1 MMNQDSDS
9 KSNTRMIQE
18 KIPSSRNRYVI
29 VGTLVSAFIVL
40 SAYFNLELHQNIGY
54 SHFAYVPIIFASFW
68 WGRKSIYVA
77 VILGIDVLVFRFFSD
92 FTSPLWADLF
102 RVGAFLVVATVVGEL
117 SSELMKTYRTL
128 REREDR
134 LKKTNASLREFS
146 KLRRA
151 FLHIA
156 IHDMK
161 SPVSATT
168 ILLHSLETLLGSSVT
183 TKQKHLMNRMH
194 SRLNEA
200 DSFLRDFQFFAALED
215 TSQVRKHAKKIDLNK
230 VIQQVIELNQDL
242 AADKK
247 HKLSTDLQKDLPSV
261 GGIERLLSEVV
272 ANLVTNAIKYTPD
285 RGRIV
290 VRSFL
295 RDESTVRV
303 EVEDNGIGIS
313 KKNQK
318 KLFKEFVRIKDNDVS
333 GKKVPGI
340 GLGLSIVKRIVEM
353 HRGKVFLKSKP
364 ESGST
369 FGFDLP
375 VCADGDAPSIF
386 TPIRHP
392 QISET

>member
-1 MMNQDSDS
+1 MNQDSDS
-9 KSNTRMIQE
+9 KSSTRMIQE

-29 VGTLVSAFIVL
+29 VGTLVSCFIVL

-77 VILGIDVLVFRFFSD
+77 AILGIDVLVFRFFSA
-92 FTSPLWADLF
+92 FSSPLWADLI
-102 RVGAFLVVATVVGEL
+102 RVGAFLIVATVIGEL
-117 SSELMKTYRTL
+117 STELMKTYRAL
-128 REREDR
+128 RERENR

-168 ILLHSLETLLGSSVT
+168 MLLHSLETLLGSSVT
-183 TKQKHLMNRMH
+183 TKQKHLITRMH
-194 SRLNEA
+194 SRLDEA
-200 DSFLRDFQFFAALED
+200 ASFLRDFQFFAALED

-230 VIQQVIELNQDL
+230 VIQQVVESNQDI
-242 AADKK
+242 ATDKK
-247 HKLSTDLQKDLPSV
+247 HKLSTDLQKDLPPV
-261 GGIERLLSEVV
+261 GGVERLLYEVIS
-272 ANLVTNAIKYTPD
+272 NLVTNAIKYTPD
-285 RGRIV
+285 KGKII
-290 VRSFL
+290 VRSFS
-295 RDESTVRV
+295 RDECTICV

-313 KKNQK
+313 SENQK

-353 HRGKVFLKSKP
+353 HGGRVFLRSEP
-364 ESGST
+364 EKGSV
-369 FGFDLP
+369 FGFDLS
-375 VCADGDAPSIF
+375 VCPDHDTPPILS
-386 TPIRHP
+386 PIRLP
-392 QISET
+392 QIDGA

>member
-1 MMNQDSDS
+1 MNQKSDS
-9 KSNTRMIQE
+9 KSNPRIIQE
-18 KIPSSRNRYVI
+18 KIPSSRNRFVI
-29 VGTLVSAFIVL
+29 IGTLVAGFIIL
-40 SAYFNLELHQNIGY
+40 SAYFNLELHKNIGY
-54 SHFAYVPIIFASFW
+54 SHMAYVPIIFASFW

-77 VILGIDVLVFRFFSD
+77 AFLGLDVLVFRFFSD
-92 FTSPLWADLF
+92 FTSPLWADLV
-102 RVGAFLVVATVVGEL
+102 RVGAFLAVATVVGEL
-117 SSELMKTYRTL
+117 SSELMKTYRAL

-134 LKKTNASLREFS
+134 IRKTNASLREFS

-168 ILLHSLETLLGSSVT
+168 MLLHSLETLIGPSIT

-194 SRLNEA
+194 SRLDEA

-215 TSQVRKHAKKIDLNK
+215 TSQVRKHAKKINLNK
-230 VIQQVIELNQDL
+230 TIQQVVKSNQDL
-242 AADKK
+242 AVDKK
-247 HKLSTDLQKDLPSV
+247 HILSTDLQKDLPFV
-261 GGIERLLSEVV
+261 GGIDRLLTEVV

-285 RGRIV
+285 SGKIV

-295 RDESTVRV
+295 RDGNTVRV

-313 KKNQK
+313 RENQK
-318 KLFKEFVRIKDNDVS
+318 KLFKEFVRIKDIDVS

-353 HRGKVFLKSKP
+353 HRGKVFLKSEP

-375 VCADGDAPSIF
+375 VCRDDESPSIL
-386 TPIRHP
+386 TPIHSP
-392 QISET
+392 QSSVT

>member
-1 MMNQDSDS
+1 MNPDSDT
-9 KSNTRMIQE
+9 KSSTRMIQE

-29 VGTLVSAFIVL
+29 VGALVSGFIVL
-40 SAYFNLELHQNIGY
+40 SAYFNLELHRNIGY

-77 VILGIDVLVFRFFSD
+77 MILGMDVLVFRLFSS
-92 FTSPLWADLF
+92 FTSPLWADLI
-102 RVGAFLVVATVVGEL
+102 RVGLFLIVATVIGEL
-117 SSELMKTYRTL
+117 STELANTYRAL
-128 REREDR
+128 NEKKDR
-134 LKKTNASLREFS
+134 LKKTNASLKEFS

-168 ILLHSLETLLGSSVT
+168 MLLHSLETLLGSSVT
-183 TKQKHLMNRMH
+183 TKQKHLIVRMH
-194 SRLNEA
+194 SRLDEA
-200 DSFLRDFQFFAALED
+200 TSFLRDFQFFAALED

-230 VIQQVIELNQDL
+230 VIQNVVKSNQDI

-247 HKLSTDLQKDLPSV
+247 HKLSTDLQKDLPPV
-261 GGIERLLSEVV
+261 GGVERLLYEVV

-285 RGRIV
+285 RGRII
-290 VRSFL
+290 VRSFTK
-295 RDESTVRV
+295 DECTICV

-313 KKNQK
+313 NENQK
-318 KLFKEFVRIKDNDVS
+318 KLFKEFARIKDNDVS

-353 HRGKVFLKSKP
+353 HGGKVFLRSEP
-364 ESGST
+364 EKGSV
-369 FGFDLP
+369 FGFDIS
-375 VCADGDAPSIF
+375 VCPDHDSPSILS
-386 TPIRHP
+386 PIRLP
-392 QISET
+392 QITGT